1 MSNGN
6 DGYSFQEMGSEDIT
20 GEKKGWRG
28 EDAALRTKKM
38 QWTWDEQ
45 SFEVGGSQKA
55 KEDFEGQMGAFA
67 WSASQSYSR
76 KGFWKVGED
85 PRAAGTNVWTVIGKP
100 STKLQQRW
108 VHRTAQAWDKGPAKH
123 IMLHKSGWEKQS
135 WEELHNSESKE
146 EVNMPSLPQEME
158 SVRRSRSEVR
168 LKGFISPGHSKESRC
183 FSAASVKLS
192 THVDLSLLF
201 IQSSV
206 DLLMQCSDLAGNL
219 GFIFLKV
226 RLV

>member
-20 GEKKGWRG
+20 GGKKGWRG
-28 EDAALRTKKM
+28 EDAAPRTKKM

-85 PRAAGTNVWTVIGKP
+85 PRAAGTNVWTKWSANRAPNSSRGGCTEQHRPGTRVLQSTSC
-100 STKLQQRW
+100 STKMAEKSRVGKSCITLSPKRKSTCHHYIRRWRVLGGVGQRY
-108 VHRTAQAWDKGPAKH
+108 
-123 IMLHKSGWEKQS
+123 GW
-135 WEELHNSESKE
+135 
-146 EVNMPSLPQEME
+146 
-158 SVRRSRSEVR
+158 R
-168 LKGFISPGHSKESRC
+168 
-183 FSAASVKLS
+183 
-192 THVDLSLLF
+192 DLSLQDTAKKADAFLQP
-201 IQSSV
+201 QSNSV
-206 DLLMQCSDLAGNL
+206 LT
-219 GFIFLKV
+219 
-226 RLV
+226 